1 MIQWSRGGHV
11 HSFMR
16 DRSSIWR
23 RITVAARTGLARL
36 SLLIIAVGLTP
47 RPTRG
52 SPYPRASR
60 VSCLVGSSR
69 KWTGAIRQQDVCGKR
84 KGEKDPRGPRGR
96 PVSLQFVSLSPY
108 AQKIR
113 QKPFRGGAREREGE
127 RGRGGKEGD
136 KDLPA
141 AFWTLPPPQILSQ
154 PSLKEE
160 RDLRTRFVDRG
171 FASTKIGFLSL
182 SRISLTR
189 IIFIHIVNWK

>member
-60 VSCLVGSSR
+60 VSCTAGSSR

-84 KGEKDPRGPRGR
+84 KGGRGEKRSRGR
-96 PVSLQFVSLSPY
+96 PVSLLFLSPS
-108 AQKIR
+108 AFSATQKIR
-113 QKPFRGGAREREGE
+113 QKPFRGPRERERDVSGV
-127 RGRGGKEGD
+127 
-136 KDLPA
+136 L
-141 AFWTLPPPQILSQ
+141 WILLQIFFFH
-154 PSLKEE
+154 PFE
-160 RDLRTRFVDRG
+160 TRW
-171 FASTKIGFLSL
+171 
-182 SRISLTR
+182 ISWISNLYLYR
-189 IIFIHIVNWK
+189 

>member
-60 VSCLVGSSR
+60 VSCTAGSSR

-84 KGEKDPRGPRGR
+84 KGGRGEKRSRGR
-96 PVSLQFVSLSPY
+96 PVSLLFLSPS
-108 AQKIR
+108 AFSATQKIR
-113 QKPFRGGAREREGE
+113 QKPFRGPRERE
-127 RGRGGKEGD
+127 RC
-136 KDLPA
+136 
-141 AFWTLPPPQILSQ
+141 FW
-154 PSLKEE
+154 
-160 RDLRTRFVDRG
+160 RFVDPPTDILFSSLRNALDLVD
-171 FASTKIGFLSL
+171 FEFVFISIEDVRRLRFWKYSTSVSL
-182 SRISLTR
+182 NI
-189 IIFIHIVNWK
+189 

>member
-1 MIQWSRGGHV
+1 
-11 HSFMR
+11 MR

-52 SPYPRASR
+52 SPYPRARR

-96 PVSLQFVSLSPY
+96 PVSLHFVS
-108 AQKIR
+108 IR
-113 QKPFRGGAREREGE
+113 AENSTKAVSGRERED
-127 RGRGGKEGD
+127 RIGRRRD
-136 KDLPA
+136 KDLSA
-141 AFWTLPPPQILSQ
+141 AFWTLSPPP
-154 PSLKEE
+154 
-160 RDLRTRFVDRG
+160 RF
-171 FASTKIGFLSL
+171 FFT
-182 SRISLTR
+182 
-189 IIFIHIVNWK
+189 HP